1 MDQAAQPIHPAGCRA
16 MQHLTRAQKK
26 QRLEH
31 GVVQRMQQRRT
42 SSHGSKRAQIR
53 RAKGQGQA
61 KPHRDQPDIFDG
73 GTGQQR
79 FGVFLQGRAQR
90 PHDGRGQAKRHQ
102 HRTPKQRLRRAGQVK
117 NHARQ
122 HI

>member
-1 MDQAAQPIHPAGCRA
+1 MDQAAQPIQPAGCRA
-16 MQHLTRAQKK
+16 MQHLTRAQKQ

-42 SSHGSKRAQIR
+42 GRHGSKRAQIR
-53 RAKGQGQA
+53 RAKRQGQA
-61 KPHRDQPDIFDG
+61 KPQSDQPNILDG
-73 GTGQQR
+73 GTGQQC
-79 FGVFLQGRAQR
+79 FGVFLQSRAQR

-102 HRTPKQRLRRAGQVK
+102 HRPPKQRLRRAGQVK
-117 NHARQ
+117 DHTRQ